1 MDHLIAIDGPSGSG
15 KSTLGLALAEKLGWN
30 FLDSGIFYR
39 VAGYLTLKQNMNP
52 NNLDDITKLVTNLD
66 ITLDKKGKLI
76 KINGDEFNHTLLQQ
90 EKQLD
95 QMASKVAKLKI
106 VRDTLLSQQR
116 SCFNQKIQGLVVVGR
131 DIGTIVFPNAPL
143 KLYLTASSKIR
154 AARRFKQINCKYQT
168 TLNEIENAMISR
180 DKRDFER
187 KEAPLKMDSDY
198 VKIDTSNLSLIQSLD
213 KAINLWENALVL

>member
-95 QMASKVAKLKI
+95 HHQCFQEQKQTLALMI
-106 VRDTLLSQQR
+106 V
-116 SCFNQKIQGLVVVGR
+116 
-131 DIGTIVFPNAPL
+131 
-143 KLYLTASSKIR
+143 
-154 AARRFKQINCKYQT
+154 
-168 TLNEIENAMISR
+168 E
-180 DKRDFER
+180 
-187 KEAPLKMDSDY
+187 
-198 VKIDTSNLSLIQSLD
+198 SLQ
-213 KAINLWENALVL
+213 